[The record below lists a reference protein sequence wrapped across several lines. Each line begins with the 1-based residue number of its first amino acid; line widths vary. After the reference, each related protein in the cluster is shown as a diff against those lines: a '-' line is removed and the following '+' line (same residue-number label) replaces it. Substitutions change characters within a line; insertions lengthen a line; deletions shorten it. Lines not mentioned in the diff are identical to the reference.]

1 MTTPENPDW
10 KKVRDELPEYRR
22 NQALVLIK
30 TAGENISKGMFFYNG
45 SQPTFVSYGSNITSA
60 VTEWAYANK

>member
-10 KKVRDELPEYRR
+10 KKVSDELPEYRR

-30 TAGENISKGMFFYNG
+30 TAGENISIRNVFLQRQPADIRFLRKQHHISSHGMG
-45 SQPTFVSYGSNITSA
+45 IR
-60 VTEWAYANK
+60 K

>member
-10 KKVRDELPEYRR
+10 KKASDELPEYRR
-22 NQALVLIK
+22 NQTIVLIK
-30 TAGENISKGMFFYNG
+30 TASENISKGMFFYNG
-45 SQPTFVSYGSNITSA
+45 SNPTFVSYGSNITSA

>member
-1 MTTPENPDW
+1 MTTPENHDW
-10 KKVRDELPEYRR
+10 KKVSDELPEYRR

-45 SQPTFVSYGSNITSA
+45 SQPTFVSDGSNITSA
-60 VTEWAYANK
+60 VTEWAYTNK

>member
-10 KKVRDELPEYRR
+10 KKASDELPEYRR
-22 NQALVLIK
+22 NQARVLIK

-45 SQPTFVSYGSNITSA
+45 SKPTFVSYGSDITSA
-60 VTEWAYANK
+60 VTKWAYAKK